1 MFYLKGVKKVRKQLQ
16 ELLEDRVK
24 QCVTK
29 TKDKSNE
36 CAKIKMKKKGLAER
50 EGEIVKAK
58 ASGKIQNIEHTADI
72 AHVDYQVHFQY
83 LINHKGTLYI
93 EEEIEDR
100 RAEFYKET
108 LVDDS
113 EIAPDFSMEKAEVSI
128 NEKFDER
135 VSYEYNRLNA
145 VKYAETWWNSYNS
158 RYSKFTNDCTNFI
171 SQCLHAGGAPMTG
184 YPNRSKGWWMQNNS
198 WTYSWTVAH
207 SFRWYLPNARVG
219 LRAVEVNRADELKLG
234 DIICYD
240 FEGDGRFNHTTI
252 VTAKDADGMPLV
264 NAHTTNSRKRY
275 WAYED
280 STAYTPNIKYI
291 FLQIVDD
298 V

>member
-1 MFYLKGVKKVRKQLQ
+1 MLYLKGVKKVRKQLQ
-16 ELLEDRVK
+16 VLLEKRVK

-29 TKDKSNE
+29 TRDINE
-36 CAKIKMKKKGLAER
+36 ECEKIKMKKQGLAER

-58 ASGKIQNIEHTADI
+58 ASGKIKNIEHVADI
-72 AHVDYQVHFQY
+72 AHVYYQVHFQY

-93 EEEIEDR
+93 EEEIEER
-100 RAEFYKET
+100 KAEFYKGT
-108 LVDDS
+108 LVDDEELS
-113 EIAPDFSMEKAEVSI
+113 PDFTVEKAETSI
-128 NEKFDER
+128 NEVFDER
-135 VSYEYNRLNA
+135 LSFEYDRLNA
-145 VKYAETWWNSYNS
+145 VKYAETWWNSYNP
-158 RYSKFTNDCTNFI
+158 RFSKFTNDCTNYI
-171 SQCLHAGGAPMTG
+171 SQCLRAGGAPMTG

-219 LRAVEVNRADELKLG
+219 LRAVEVNRPEELKLG

-275 WAYED
+275 WAYKD

-291 FLQIVDD
+291 FLQINDD

>member
-29 TKDKSNE
+29 TKDRSNE